1 MKMIVKRYL
10 TVMARKSKYKATIYI
25 QENADDFIAI
35 RINMINDVNEVYEVK
50 TNPRKRHLNVA
61 FLYE

>member
-35 RINMINDVNEVYEVK
+35 RINMINEVYEVK